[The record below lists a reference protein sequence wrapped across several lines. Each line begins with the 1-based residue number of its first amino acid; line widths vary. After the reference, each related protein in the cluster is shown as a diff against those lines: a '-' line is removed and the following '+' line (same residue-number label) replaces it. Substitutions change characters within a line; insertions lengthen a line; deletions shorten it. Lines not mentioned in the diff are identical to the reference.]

1 MEDSGAV
8 QDGAG
13 QRVTNN
19 NNNNNNNKYKNRSG
33 GRGVE
38 AISAV
43 AMRIVHRVDRRV
55 EGSVVPSLKK
65 FIFDL
70 HGSSNMFM
78 ITQRETSSNY
88 SCTAK
93 DYIGDITGAVDE
105 LQLTMPT
112 APTQPGDKA
121 TQCDFEVWK
130 IHDRTKAYKDFK
142 AGLWTVY

>member
-1 MEDSGAV
+1 M
-8 QDGAG
+8 
-13 QRVTNN
+13 NN
-19 NNNNNNNKYKNRSG
+19 NNYSNRSG
-33 GRGVE
+33 GHGRGGNAGRSGSSGSE
-38 AISAV
+38 F
-43 AMRIVHRVDRRV
+43 
-55 EGSVVPSLKK
+55 EGSIPSLKK
-65 FIFDL
+65 FNFDL

-130 IHDRTKAYKDFK
+130 IHDRTKAYNDFK